1 MEIVYIDMDG
11 VLCDYNAA
19 KNEALKRNPEQK
31 FPQSEIGFFE
41 NLNPI
46 ENSIESIN
54 YLKSIEHIDVYIL
67 TAPSVK
73 NPHCYTEK
81 RLWIEKHLGIDMTE
95 KLIITANK
103 GLNKGEYLIDDH
115 ISGKGQENFEGI
127 ILQFGSEKFPSWKE
141 ILTHLDLKNNGKNV
155 DSSDDTN
162 PTDNN
167 N

>member
-1 MEIVYIDMDG
+1 MDIVYIDMDG

-19 KNEALKRNPEQK
+19 KNEALQRNPEQK

-46 ENSIESIN
+46 ENAIESIN

-81 RLWIEKHLGIDMTE
+81 RIWIEKHLGIDMTE

-141 ILTHLDLKNNGKNV
+141 ILMHLLD
-155 DSSDDTN
+155 
-162 PTDNN
+162 
-167 N
+167 